1 MSVYLKDIPLQ
12 KALEKLETALKDA
25 GLNCMIG
32 EENIPLDEKAVG
44 RVLSRPA
51 TARISS
57 PHYHSS
63 AMDGFAVEARG
74 TTGAGPSTPLLLEV
88 PEHARYVDTGEPLP
102 PEMDAVI
109 PVEQVESLDADGQ
122 PAVDP
127 RQPCAI
133 RIRAAVAPW
142 SHVRPMGEDIVVTQL
157 LLPAGQELRPV
168 DLGALAASGHTSLMA
183 ARKPRVAVIPTGD
196 ELVPVGTSPAEGEII
211 EFNSIVLAGQVQG
224 WGGQARR
231 YPIVRDTK
239 EEVAAVLMEAAREND
254 LVLINAGSSAGSED
268 FTALAVEEV
277 GELLVHGVAVRPG
290 HPVIIGMI
298 HLTADQQDG
307 RRSVPVIGVPGFP
320 VSAALTGEIFVEPLI
335 KCWTGQPTAR
345 PDEIEAA
352 MNRKVTSPAGD
363 DEFLRVVVG
372 QVGDRVLAAPL
383 PRGAGVITSLVRADG
398 ITIIPAGVQG
408 LEAGEKVRVRMYRPP
423 SVIRETIFAIG
434 SHDPSL
440 DLAGQFLPAK
450 ERRMVSM
457 NVGSLG
463 GLLALR
469 NREAHLAGCHLL
481 DPQSGGYNISYI
493 REYLPAEIK
502 IKMIGWARRSQGLM
516 VIPGNPKGI
525 TALEDLTRGDVRFL
539 NRQRGSGTRVLLD
552 FHLKLLGMAP
562 ESIRGYGQE
571 EYTHI
576 SVAAGVLSGRAD
588 AGLGVTAAA
597 DALGLDFIPLFD
609 EEYDLVIPEDVYV
622 SELLAPFLEVV
633 HAPEFTREANA
644 LRGYDFTDA
653 GKILYE
659 S

>member
-1 MSVYLKDIPLQ
+1 MSVYLKDIPLH
-12 KALEKLETALKDA
+12 KALQKLETALKDA
-25 GLNCMIG
+25 GLDRMIG
-32 EENIPLDEKAVG
+32 EENIPLDENAVG

-51 TARISS
+51 MARISS

-74 TTGAGPSTPLLLEV
+74 TNGAGPSNPLLLEV
-88 PEHARYVDTGEPLP
+88 PDRARYVDTGEALP

-109 PVEQVESLDADGQ
+109 PIEQIESLGADGQ
-122 PAVDP
+122 PAVEP
-127 RQPCAI
+127 RQPRAI

-157 LLPAGQELRPV
+157 LLSAGQELRPV

-224 WGGQARR
+224 WGGQAKR
-231 YPIVRDTK
+231 YPIVSDTLK
-239 EEVAAVLMEAAREND
+239 EVAAILMEAAREND

-268 FTALAVEEV
+268 FTALAVEQV

-290 HPVIIGMI
+290 HPVILGMI
-298 HLTADQQDG
+298 HLTGDQQDAG
-307 RRSVPVIGVPGFP
+307 RFVPVIGVPGFP

-335 KCWTGQPTAR
+335 KRWTGQPAAR

-363 DEFLRVVVG
+363 DEYLRVVVG

-423 SVIRETIFAIG
+423 AVIRETIFAVG

-450 ERRMVSM
+450 KRRMVSM

-469 NREAHLAGCHLL
+469 NRETHLAGCHLL
-481 DPQSGGYNISYI
+481 DPQSGGYNIAYI
-493 REYLPAEIK
+493 HEYLPPELK
-502 IKMIGWARRSQGLM
+502 IKMMAWARRSQGLM

-525 TALEDLTRGDVRFL
+525 TELEDLARGDVRFL

-552 FHLKLLGMAP
+552 YHLKLLGLAP

-571 EYTHI
+571 EYTHM

-609 EEYDLVIPEDVYV
+609 EEYDLVIPEDVYD
-622 SELLAPFLEVV
+622 SELLAPFLEIV
-633 HAPEFTREANA
+633 HAPEFTRAA
-644 LRGYDFTDA
+644 KTLRGYDFSDA
-653 GKILYE
+653 GKILFE